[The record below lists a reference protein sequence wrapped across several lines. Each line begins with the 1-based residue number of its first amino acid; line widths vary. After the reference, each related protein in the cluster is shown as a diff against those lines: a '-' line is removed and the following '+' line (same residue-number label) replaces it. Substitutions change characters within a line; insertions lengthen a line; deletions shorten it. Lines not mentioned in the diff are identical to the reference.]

1 MAKSL
6 YINSP
11 DIPNEVIKELPKNQK
26 SIMDGRGITC
36 FFGQVMLKRQQQ
48 VPGRRAAISEQV
60 AAALKALERQAVE
73 AGKRKTTVI

>member
-1 MAKSL
+1 M
-6 YINSP
+6 
-11 DIPNEVIKELPKNQK
+11 
-26 SIMDGRGITC
+26 